1 MRIAK
6 RIVLCIAATA
16 IFGTTAACSSGPDG
30 TDTTP
35 GNCTAYTSTADLSQ
49 PVSFRKDV
57 MPILHMSCGGC
68 HKSGMNATPHSLA
81 LTLGD
86 AGVEEPSGLRTKL
99 VGVMAAELPDMA
111 LIAPGDPANS
121 FLMHKMD
128 DDQCTLA
135 AECNA
140 GALGSKFPNCG
151 NAMPPVAASMPP
163 KLSAATRDIVR
174 AWIHQGAQDN

>member
-6 RIVLCIAATA
+6 RIFLCVAATA
-16 IFGTTAACSSGPDG
+16 ILGTTAACSG
-30 TDTTP
+30 TPEPPGTT
-35 GNCTAYTSTADLSQ
+35 GGTCTAYTSTADLSQ
-49 PVSFRKDV
+49 PVSFRNDV
-57 MPILHMSCGGC
+57 MPIFHASCGGC
-68 HKSGMNATPHSLA
+68 HKAPMNMTPHSLE
-81 LTLGD
+81 LGGGD
-86 AGVEEPSGLRTKL
+86 AGVDPSELLTKL
-99 VGVMAAELPDMA
+99 VGAKAAEAPDMD

-135 AECNA
+135 AQCNA
-140 GALGSKFPNCG
+140 SALGSKIPDCG
-151 NAMPPVAASMPP
+151 KAMPPVPPSSPP